1 MITNKGK
8 SIFAKYMIGQTPAYA
23 SYIALG
29 CGPKPLTLAESFS
42 DYSEKTS
49 LDFETFRVPITSRGY
64 LVEDGV
70 SKIVFS
76 AELPTEER
84 YEISEIGVYSAA
96 SNPDAGL
103 SDSRTM
109 LKFSDTEGWVVHD
122 TAVRELGTDLDD
134 NGDPVPY
141 PPLSG
146 TTFVSNANNPTL
158 RQTAR
163 IARYETTRFL
173 NSVIGMRGDY
183 SDLSIVSGSIIDT
196 LSNSKP
202 HIHLTGTRFDISRQG
217 PADELSL
224 AFSVAD
230 SSVGP
235 APEETIDKILIRVEF
250 LGTESSSSNTPHARF
265 DVILENDQEN
275 SFDDNRYFVVSKK
288 LSELYLSSNFA
299 WADAT
304 TVRVFATVI
313 NDSGKASDSYYVNL
327 DGMRLE
333 NKTLDNPLYGL
344 VGYTVIKNT
353 DATPIV
359 KSPNTKNFVEFR
371 FAMDVI

>member
-1 MITNKGK
+1 MITDKGK
-8 SIFAKYMIGQTPAYA
+8 AIFAKYMIGQTPAYA

-29 CGPKPLTLAESFS
+29 CGPKPLSAQDQFTDEQKAEFS
-42 DYSEKTS
+42 TKTS
-49 LDFETFRVPITSRGY
+49 LDFEMFRVPITSRGY

-84 YEISEIGVYSAA
+84 YEISEIGVYSAG

-103 SDSRTM
+103 SDSRT
-109 LKFSDTEGWVVHD
+109 LIKFSDAEGWVAHD
-122 TAVRELGTDLDD
+122 LAVSALGTS
-134 NGDPVPY
+134 
-141 PPLSG
+141 PLTG
-146 TTFVSNANNPTL
+146 ETFLSNANNPVL
-158 RQTAR
+158 RQTER
-163 IARYETTRFL
+163 VARYETTRFL
-173 NSVIGMRGDY
+173 NSVIGIRGDF
-183 SDLSIVSGSIIDT
+183 SNLSLSSGSIIDT
-196 LSNSKP
+196 ITNSRP
-202 HIHLTGTRFDISRQG
+202 HIHLTGTKFDLSRQG
-217 PADELSL
+217 PADELAL

-230 SSVGP
+230 GLVGP
-235 APEETIDKILIRVEF
+235 ESGETIDKILVRVEF
-250 LGTESSSSNTPHARF
+250 LGTESSASNTPHARF
-265 DVILENDQEN
+265 DVILQNDEIN
-275 SFDDNRYFVVSKK
+275 SFDNNRYFVVSKQ
-288 LSELYLSSNFA
+288 LSELYLSSNFS

-304 TVRVFATVI
+304 TIRVFATVI
-313 NDSGKASDSYYVNL
+313 NDSGNASDRYYVNL

-353 DATPIV
+353 DGTPIV

>member
-1 MITNKGK
+1 MITDKGK
-8 SIFAKYMIGQTPAYA
+8 AIFAKYMIGQTPAYA

-29 CGPKPLTLAESFS
+29 CGPKPSSSLTAFTTEEKAEFAA
-42 DYSEKTS
+42 KTS
-49 LDFETFRVPITSRGY
+49 LDFEMFRVPITSRGY

-109 LKFSDTEGWVVHD
+109 IKFSDTEGWVSH
-122 TAVRELGTDLDD
+122 TATVGSLGTT
-134 NGDPVPY
+134 
-141 PPLSG
+141 PLSG
-146 TTFVSNANNPTL
+146 STFLANANNPLL
-158 RQTAR
+158 RQNDR
-163 IARYETTRFL
+163 IARYESTRFL
-173 NSVIGMRGDY
+173 NSVIGIQGNF
-183 SDLSIVSGSIIDT
+183 SGLSLVSGSIIDT
-196 LSNSKP
+196 IANNKP
-202 HIHLTGTRFDISRQG
+202 HIHLTGTRFDLSRQG
-217 PADELSL
+217 PNDELAL

-230 SSVGP
+230 GVVGP
-235 APEETIDKILIRVEF
+235 AVGETIDKILIRVEF
-250 LGTESSSSNTPHARF
+250 LGVESASVNTPNARF
-265 DVILENDQEN
+265 DVILENDEEN

-288 LSELYLSSNFA
+288 ISELSVTSNFS
-299 WADAT
+299 WSDAT
-304 TVRVFATVI
+304 SIRVFATVI
-313 NDSGKASDSYYVNL
+313 NNSGQATGSYYVNL

-333 NKTLDNPLYGL
+333 NKTSDNPLYGL

-353 DATPIV
+353 DSTLIV

-371 FAMDVI
+371 FAMDVV